1 MSVARLP
8 PDMTDFLASI
18 DQERTAW
25 TLTGEQVIFLDLLCD
40 RYFSLREPENAEF
53 RAGIARGDV
62 AEWHLPTCLPKPG
75 AWAHPASGP
84 PMPEENRLNI
94 AGVAAALWI
103 QHRIERRMETL
114 PFHQLLIGVRKT
126 VEHRFRKITEA
137 QAECLLDI
145 VEDFERAR
153 LIRSAANR
161 CVPRSLALVLRCATY
176 GIRAHAVIGVK
187 TKPFEAHCWA
197 QHGSAVLT
205 DPLENVIQFTPILV
219 I

>member
-1 MSVARLP
+1 
-8 PDMTDFLASI
+8 MT
-18 DQERTAW
+18 
-25 TLTGEQVIFLDLLCD
+25 
-40 RYFSLREPENAEF
+40 
-53 RAGIARGDV
+53 
-62 AEWHLPTCLPKPG
+62 
-75 AWAHPASGP
+75 
-84 PMPEENRLNI
+84 EENRLDI